1 MMNQQERFSAHFLA
15 YCVHAPRYKVGWLT
29 GAPLVGKT
37 RLARNLAAEH
47 GWHYLDYTLDAGYFE
62 TLTTTISTYAPD
74 DLVRDLRQWC
84 GACGAP
90 VLICDHLDALLAT
103 WSHDQ
108 RRVFVA
114 RLSQEQYLPCGLI
127 VVTHLLRCQELAFL
141 RPELSRACIHLE
153 ERAYV

>member
-1 MMNQQERFSAHFLA
+1 MTNELERFSAHFLDC
-15 YCVHAPRYKVGWLT
+15 CVYAPRYRVGWLT
-29 GAPLVGKT
+29 GAPLAGKT
-37 RLARNLAAEH
+37 TLARALAREH
-47 GWHYLDYTLDAGYFE
+47 GWHYLDYTLDAGYFDM
-62 TLTTTISTYAPD
+62 LATTISTYGPD

-84 GACGAP
+84 RACVAP

-108 RRVFVA
+108 RHVFVA
-114 RLSQEQYLPCGLI
+114 RLSQQQYLPCGVI
-127 VVTHLLRCQELAFL
+127 VVTHLLRCQELASL